1 MPSFFVRR
9 NKPFAVFPN
18 ISEVILENGSTIK
31 AEFACFDGKALTVIG
46 DKVYVVRFGER
57 ATVVEV
63 HDRA

>member
-1 MPSFFVRR
+1 MALVSIRR

-18 ISEVILENGSTIK
+18 ISEVILENGSTIRGK
-31 AEFACFDGKALTVIG
+31 CALWDGRSLTVIG